1 MTYTFLVLN
10 LFIFLIPF
18 VFLLDR
24 KVSGVENL
32 KYIVLPSFIVT
43 FIVSEV
49 AVFLTGVKAWS
60 FNSDYLV
67 GVSYR
72 GLPLEE
78 YIFIFAFSFAG
89 LGIYN
94 YLNAKFPN
102 NDLQKYS
109 LAVSNLMIGIG
120 IAFLFFG
127 HTKWYT
133 LIIFAF
139 LLLLLFGVEY
149 INRIRFMYR
158 FYRTFLVM
166 LLPFYG
172 IYVFMCNLPIV
183 QYDTAQNVRISL
195 AKVPLE
201 NYFLMMTILLLA
213 VYSFE
218 IIKSRRK
225 V

>member
-1 MTYTFLVLN
+1 M
-10 LFIFLIPF
+10 
-18 VFLLDR
+18 LDR
-24 KVSGVENL
+24 KVNGVE
-32 KYIVLPSFIVT
+32 KIKTIILPSFIVT

-60 FNSDYLV
+60 FNVAYLV

-78 YIFIFAFSFAG
+78 YLFIFSFSFAG

-109 LAVSNLMIGIG
+109 LAVSNLMVGIG

-127 HTKWYT
+127 HAKWYT
-133 LIIFAF
+133 LIVFAF

-158 FYRTFLVM
+158 FYRAFLVM

-172 IYVFMCNLPIV
+172 IYIYMCNLPII
-183 QYDTAQNVRISL
+183 QYDANQHVKITL

-201 NYFLMMTILLLA
+201 NHFLMMSTLLLG
-213 VYSFE
+213 VYVFE
-218 IIKSRRK
+218 FFKSRRQA
-225 V
+225 

>member
-1 MTYTFLVLN
+1 MTYTFLILN

-24 KVSGVENL
+24 KVKGVENI

-60 FNSDYLV
+60 FNSAHLI
-67 GVSYR
+67 GLSYR

-127 HTKWYT
+127 YTKWYT

-158 FYRTFLVM
+158 FYRAFLVM

-172 IYVFMCNLPIV
+172 IYFFMCNLPII
-183 QYDTAQNVRISL
+183 QYDVAQNVRISL

-201 NYFLMMTILLLA
+201 NHFLMMATLLLA

>member
-1 MTYTFLVLN
+1 MTYTFLILN

-18 VFLLDR
+18 VLLLDR
-24 KVSGVENL
+24 KVQGVEKIKTIL
-32 KYIVLPSFIVT
+32 LPAFIVT

-49 AVFLTGVKAWS
+49 AVFLTGAKAWG
-60 FNSDYLV
+60 FNPTYLV
-67 GVSYR
+67 GASYR

-78 YIFIFAFSFAG
+78 YLFIFVFSFAG

-94 YLNAKFPN
+94 YLNVKFPK
-102 NDLQKYS
+102 NDLQQYR
-109 LAVSNLMIGIG
+109 LAFSNLMIGIG

-127 HTKWYT
+127 YTKWFT
-133 LIIFAF
+133 LITFAF

-158 FYRTFLVM
+158 FYRAFFVM

-172 IYVFMCNLPIV
+172 IYVYLCNLPII
-183 QYDTAQNVRISL
+183 QYDNAQHVRISL

-201 NYFLMMTILLLA
+201 NLFLRMGTLLLA
-213 VYSFE
+213 VYVFE
-218 IIKSRRK
+218 IVKSRRQA
-225 V
+225 

>member
-1 MTYTFLVLN
+1 MNYTFLILN

-18 VFLLDR
+18 ALLLDR
-24 KVSGVENL
+24 KVNGVEKL
-32 KYIVLPSFIVT
+32 KYIILPSFIVT

-60 FNSDYLV
+60 FNATYLI
-67 GVSYR
+67 GASYR
-72 GLPLEE
+72 GLPLEQ
-78 YIFIFAFSFAG
+78 YLFIFSFSFAG

-102 NDLQKYS
+102 TDLQKYS
-109 LAVSNLMIGIG
+109 LATSNLMIGIG

-133 LIIFAF
+133 LITFAF

-158 FYRTFLVM
+158 FYRAFLVM
-166 LLPFYG
+166 LLPFYA
-172 IYVFMCNLPIV
+172 IYVYMCNLPII

-201 NYFLMMTILLLA
+201 NHFLMMATLLLA
-213 VYSFE
+213 VYAFE

-225 V
+225 A

>member
-18 VFLLDR
+18 VLLLDR

-183 QYDTAQNVRISL
+183 LYDTAQNVRISL

-201 NYFLMMTILLLA
+201 NHFLMMTILLLA

>member
-1 MTYTFLVLN
+1 M
-10 LFIFLIPF
+10 
-18 VFLLDR
+18 
-24 KVSGVENL
+24 
-32 KYIVLPSFIVT
+32 
-43 FIVSEV
+43 
-49 AVFLTGVKAWS
+49 KAWS
-60 FNSDYLV
+60 FNNAYLI

-78 YIFIFAFSFAG
+78 YLFIFSFSFAG

-102 NDLQKYS
+102 SDLQKYS
-109 LAVSNLMIGIG
+109 LAVSNLMVGVG

-133 LIIFAF
+133 LIVFAF

-158 FYRTFLVM
+158 FYRAYLVM

-172 IYVFMCNLPIV
+172 IYALMCNLPIIL
-183 QYDTAQNVRISL
+183 YDANQNVKISL

-201 NYFLMMTILLLA
+201 NYFVMMATLLLA
-213 VYSFE
+213 VYSFA
-218 IIKSRRK
+218 IFKSRSK
-225 V
+225 A